1 MNINRSLYQHAQETF
16 VPDNTTKKWSEL
28 NLLVFER
35 RAFRLQV
42 RYLSHWDEIRSSKY
56 YNNLIQFPTV
66 IIGAVASTA
75 AFTTLQEDAT
85 DLATYTVAG
94 LTASMT
100 ILASMSQYFNYNQL
114 AEKHKDAA
122 LAYEEILNNL
132 SAAKR
137 RGPSG
142 DKNFADII
150 LDFDNQ
156 YLKVKTNAPLLS
168 INNIKKHSEAEREL
182 FNAVNLVSPTIND
195 IESAVGDRDSL
206 IENRAIEVEETANK
220 MKNEI
225 ELLKSN
231 MHIQGLNNVA
241 KNVLLILF
249 NKIGKARLVTC
260 LKNWKISV
268 FYCDTNYIPTPTSTK
283 NNIQDLEDQI
293 LQYKH
298 QLNKE
303 RIEFK
308 HEMERAVQFGESRGL
323 APDPVDN
330 SELLE
335 LHAVNQSLMNN
346 ERLLISELDILKESN
361 NILKH
366 NEIKLSMNLEESH
379 QKIFTLEEKI
389 RNCGEDNSEFSKEL
403 S

>member
-1 MNINRSLYQHAQETF
+1 MNIDRSLYQYTPETLGSDI
-16 VPDNTTKKWSEL
+16 VTKKWSEL

-56 YNNLIQFPTV
+56 YHNLIQFPTV
-66 IIGAVASTA
+66 IIGAIASTA
-75 AFTTLQEDAT
+75 AFTTLQENT
-85 DLATYTVAG
+85 TEWATYTVAG
-94 LTASMT
+94 LTATMT
-100 ILASMSQYFNYNQL
+100 ILASVSQYFNYNDL

-132 SAAKR
+132 SAVKR
-137 RGPSG
+137 RGPTG

-168 INNIKKHSEAEREL
+168 INNIKKHSEAESEL
-182 FNAVNLVSPTIND
+182 FNAVNLVSPSTND
-195 IESAVGDRDSL
+195 IESAVGDQHSL
-206 IENRAIEVEETANK
+206 IENRAIEAEETAK
-220 MKNEI
+220 HMKNEI
-225 ELLKSN
+225 ELLTST

-249 NKIGKARLVTC
+249 NKIGKARLLTC

-268 FYCDTNYIPTPTSTK
+268 FFYDTNYISTPTSTK
-283 NNIQDLEDQI
+283 HNIQDLEDQI

-308 HEMERAVQFGESRGL
+308 HEMERATQFGEARGL
-323 APDPVDN
+323 APDIVEND
-330 SELLE
+330 ELLE
-335 LHAVNQSLMNN
+335 LRVVNERLINN
-346 ERLLISELDILKESN
+346 ERLLMSEVDNLKESN
-361 NILKH
+361 DVLKH
-366 NEIKLSMNLEESH
+366 HERKLCMELEESR
-379 QKIFTLEEKI
+379 QKILILEEKI
-389 RNCGEDNSEFSKEL
+389 KDWGEY
-403 S
+403 